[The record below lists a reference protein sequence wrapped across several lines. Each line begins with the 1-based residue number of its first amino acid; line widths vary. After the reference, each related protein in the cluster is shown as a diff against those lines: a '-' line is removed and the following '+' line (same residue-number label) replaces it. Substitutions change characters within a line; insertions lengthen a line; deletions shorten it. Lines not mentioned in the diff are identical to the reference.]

1 MKLRRF
7 LSPVLVSLLTVAAT
21 NALASNF
28 GLTFN
33 GLQNGEE
40 VLKYYD
46 GGTGS
51 LGSGPGTNYGI
62 TFTPSFVAI
71 AVSGFG
77 DSPDVGKLSGPSAIM
92 NVPGGFTNVFS
103 FYYEDFDGSGS
114 VTLWSGL
121 NATGVDLADIPL
133 SAESSWDPVAAFLS
147 GANAKSV
154 VFSGTSVEFG
164 EITDSSSPVLPEPS
178 SLLLVGTGVAGLAAW
193 LRRRVVS

>member
-7 LSPVLVSLLTVAAT
+7 LSPVLASLLTVAAT

-28 GLTFN
+28 VLTFN
-33 GLQNGEE
+33 GLQNREE
-40 VLKYYD
+40 VLNYYD

-62 TFTPSFVAI
+62 TFTPSFI
-71 AVSGFG
+71 AVAVTGFEN
-77 DSPDVGKLSGPSAIM
+77 PDVGALNGSSATM

-121 NATGVDLADIPL
+121 NGTGVELADIPL
-133 SAESSWDPVAAFLS
+133 SAESSWDPV
-147 GANAKSV
+147 GASLVGKDAMSV
-154 VFSGTSVEFG
+154 MFSGTSVEFG
-164 EITDSSSPVLPEPS
+164 EITDAGYVIPEPS
-178 SLLLVGTGVAGLAAW
+178 SLLLVGTGVAGLVAW
-193 LRRRVVS
+193 LRRHVVS

>member
-7 LSPVLVSLLTVAAT
+7 LSLVLVSLLTVAAT

-28 GLTFN
+28 VLTFN
-33 GLQNGEE
+33 GLQNREE
-40 VLKYYD
+40 VLNYYD

-62 TFTPSFVAI
+62 TFTPSFI
-71 AVSGFG
+71 AVAVTGFEN
-77 DSPDVGKLSGPSAIM
+77 PDVGALNGSSATM

-121 NATGVDLADIPL
+121 NGTGVELADIPL

-178 SLLLVGTGVAGLAAW
+178 SLLLVGTGVAGLVAW
-193 LRRRVVS
+193 LRRHVVS